1 MLNNSPIKYKYL
13 LKRIPIGLNEFAQAV
28 CMYSKNVPAL
38 LVDRIFSVISLQ
50 LG

>member
-1 MLNNSPIKYKYL
+1 MLNNLSIKYKYL

-38 LVDRIFSVISLQ
+38 PVDRIFGATSLQ